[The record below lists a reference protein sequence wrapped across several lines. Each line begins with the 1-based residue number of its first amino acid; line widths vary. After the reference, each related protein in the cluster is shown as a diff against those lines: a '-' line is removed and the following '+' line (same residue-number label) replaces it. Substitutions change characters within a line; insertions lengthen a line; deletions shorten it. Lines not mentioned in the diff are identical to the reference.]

1 MPSVTTSK
9 KIKKG
14 IIYAVLGAG
23 SAIFIL
29 PLFWQIS
36 TSLKVSEQLFVFPP
50 IWIPDPI
57 AWENYPRAMTMV
69 PFGVYFINSSIVTSL
84 SVMGRIVSASIIA
97 YSFARLRW
105 PGRDFFFI
113 IVLATLMIPFQV
125 LMIPLFLIFRRI
137 GWINTFKPMIVPT
150 WFGGA
155 FFIFLLRQ
163 FFKTVPFELSDAAR
177 IDGCSELGIFL
188 KIILPLAKP
197 ALAVVALFEF
207 FWTWNDFISPLIYL
221 NSQEKYTV
229 AIGLQQFFGSHGA
242 DWGALM
248 AAATVILIPSV
259 LLFGFTQRYFIEGIS
274 VTGIKR

>member
-36 TSLKVSEQLFVFPP
+36 TSLKVVEQLFVFPP
-50 IWIPDPI
+50 IWIPDPL

-69 PFGVYFINSSIVTSL
+69 PFGTYFINSSIVTSL
-84 SVMGRIVSASIIA
+84 SVIGRIVSASIIA

-137 GWINTFKPMIVPT
+137 GWINTFYPMIVPT

-274 VTGIKR
+274 LTGIKR

>member
-9 KIKKG
+9 KIKKA
-14 IIYAVLGAG
+14 IIYVVLGAG

-69 PFGVYFINSSIVTSL
+69 PFGIYFVNSTIVTSL
-84 SVMGRIVSASIIA
+84 SIMGQIVSGSIIA

>member
-14 IIYAVLGAG
+14 IIYTALGAG
-23 SAIFIL
+23 STIFIL

-36 TSLKVSEQLFVFPP
+36 TSLKVVEQLFVFPP

-69 PFGVYFINSSIVTSL
+69 PFGTYFINSSIVTSF
-84 SVMGRIVSASIIA
+84 SVMGQIVSASIIA

-113 IVLATLMIPFQV
+113 ILLATLMIPFQV

-150 WFGGA
+150 WLGGA

-163 FFKTVPFELSDAAR
+163 FFKTIPFELSDAAR

-221 NSQEKYTV
+221 NSQEKYTL

-248 AAATVILIPSV
+248 AAATVVLIPSV
-259 LLFGFTQRYFIEGIS
+259 LLFGFTQRYFIKGIS
-274 VTGIKR
+274 LTGIKR

>member
-1 MPSVTTSK
+1 MPSAATLK

-57 AWENYPRAMTMV
+57 AWENYPRAMVMV
-69 PFGVYFINSSIVTSL
+69 PFGTYFINSSIVTSL

-113 IVLATLMIPFQV
+113 ILLATLMIPFQV

-163 FFKTVPFELSDAAR
+163 FFKTIPFELSDAAR

-274 VTGIKR
+274 LTGTKI